1 VQAARNDEPIPF
13 NCVGDA
19 SRIGLDRAQVAVG
32 LPSLRLAAGATAVR
46 NMIVDAWLASANT
59 RVGYPLDGLPSFQL
73 DHDSWPL
80 SDEGNFTTEKSFR
93 LPWLRDDDAPAT

>member
-1 VQAARNDEPIPF
+1 MQAARNDEPIPF
-13 NCVGDA
+13 NRVGDA
-19 SRIGLDRAQVAVG
+19 GRIGLDRAQVAEG

-46 NMIVDAWLASANT
+46 NVIVDAWLASANT
-59 RVGYPLDGLPSFQL
+59 RLAYPLDGLPSFQL